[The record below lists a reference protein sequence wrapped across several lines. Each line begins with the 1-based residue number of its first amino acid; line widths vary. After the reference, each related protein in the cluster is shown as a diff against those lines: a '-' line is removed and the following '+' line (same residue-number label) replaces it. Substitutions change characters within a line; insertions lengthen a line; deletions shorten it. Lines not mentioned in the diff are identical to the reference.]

1 MGPNDSDPIGTVT
14 RWKLAQTAIRDL
26 VAEISKHK
34 PEGVQIMFLNSKRG
48 RHGIKTAEELDA
60 LFEAVEPTGYTP
72 IGAALRKI
80 LPYQHFW
87 STWLALSSVRKRI
100 IVVVTDG
107 RPTKGLSRKSERYTT
122 SCAVCGGHSI
132 REIGI
137 QFVQVGNDQDA
148 AHYLQD
154 LDDSKEFAV
163 VEAFLCLS
171 TTDIVDATSTTSDGR
186 LLGCDLVKAV
196 VGAIVGVADQMG
208 SAGKRNTM

>member
-1 MGPNDSDPIGTVT
+1 
-14 RWKLAQTAIRDL
+14 
-26 VAEISKHK
+26 
-34 PEGVQIMFLNSKRG
+34 MFLNSKRG

-87 STWLALSSVRKRI
+87 STWLTLSPVRKRI

-107 RPTKGLSRKSERYTT
+107 RPSDEPLVKEAIARTAKGLSRKSERYTT

-154 LDDSKEFAV
+154 LDDSKEFA
-163 VEAFLCLS
+163 
-171 TTDIVDATSTTSDGR
+171 DIVDATSTTSDGR